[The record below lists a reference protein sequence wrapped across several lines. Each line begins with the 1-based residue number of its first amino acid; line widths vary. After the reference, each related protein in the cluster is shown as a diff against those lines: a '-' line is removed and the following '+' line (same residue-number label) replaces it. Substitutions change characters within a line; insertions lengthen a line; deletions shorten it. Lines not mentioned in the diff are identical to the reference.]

1 MRNGIVADTLR
12 KAGSPYRI
20 IFGLNQPQISE
31 IARVTGCNH
40 EMAETLLADNHTR
53 REASRI
59 RNTVLN
65 AGFRH

>member
-20 IFGLNQPQISE
+20 IFGLNLPQISE

-40 EMAETLLADNHTR
+40 EWPKRFWPTTTR
-53 REASRI
+53 AKASSW
-59 RNTVLN
+59 LP
-65 AGFRH
+65 